1 MTRRSSL
8 LAAWLALGLACH
20 CALYH
25 VAAAAP
31 VTLSTASRWIVDE
44 GGDRVKLTCV
54 NWPSHLEP
62 MLAEGLNK
70 RPVGAIAADV
80 AAMGFNC
87 VRLTWPTFMVTN
99 ASYSSL
105 TVEQS
110 FQRLSL
116 TDSLAGIRANN
127 PDVIDMK
134 LIDAFKVTFYL
145 LIWIFL
151 VG

>member
-1 MTRRSSL
+1 MMSRSSL
-8 LAAWLALGLACH
+8 LTAWLLVLGLVCH
-20 CALYH
+20 CALHH
-25 VAAAAP
+25 VAAAA

-44 GGDRVKLTCV
+44 GGNRVKLTCV

-110 FQRLSL
+110 FQRLNL
-116 TDSLAGIRANN
+116 TDSLAGVRANN
-127 PDVIDMK
+127 PDVVDMK
-134 LIDAFKVTFYL
+134 LIDAFKVTF
-145 LIWIFL
+145 
-151 VG
+151 